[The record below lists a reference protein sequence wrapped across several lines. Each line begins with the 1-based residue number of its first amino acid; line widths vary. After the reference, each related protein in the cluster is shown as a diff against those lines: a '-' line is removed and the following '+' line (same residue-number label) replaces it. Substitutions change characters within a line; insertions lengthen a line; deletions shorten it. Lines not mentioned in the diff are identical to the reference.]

1 MKGRDLLILLGVV
14 LVGGFALADALRS
27 DDGREPAAERPT
39 TTDPAATTTL
49 GEAPDEDLGRG
60 RFPPVSGA
68 GGALVITET
77 GSCAVRE
84 FDLPTGLEFRNV
96 VARSTCQLWAA
107 PVTAKVAVG
116 IGEPVG
122 DAVPFRFIDLSRPG
136 RNLGTSEAL
145 FGFLAWSED
154 GQRAA
159 WCNRRRAGIDLELG
173 RGRRLL
179 PECPAAYTP
188 EYEVAF
194 AVGSDLVVGGRA
206 VLTAS
211 GGITSVHYATDDSG
225 SVAVIVDGRRI
236 ERYADGRLTDALD
249 LPERFQGRLPAL
261 SPDNCSAAFRA
272 DDRIRILDVGC
283 SSLGPAGSLF
293 PGHAAA
299 WSPDGR
305 WLAVGGAT
313 DLTFYDL
320 QGRAR
325 PVAWPVGVVEITWRH
340 G

>member
-14 LVGGFALADALRS
+14 LVGGFAVADALRS
-27 DDGREPAAERPT
+27 GDGGERRAEPAT
-39 TTDPAATTTL
+39 TTNAAATTTG
-49 GEAPDEDLGRG
+49 GEAPADDLGQA
-60 RFPPVSGA
+60 RFPQVNGA

-96 VARSTCQLWAA
+96 VARSTCEVWAA

-116 IGEPVG
+116 IGEPSG
-122 DAVPFRFIDLSRPG
+122 DAVPFRFIDLARPG
-136 RNLGTSEAL
+136 ESLGTSEAA

-154 GQRAA
+154 GQRAT
-159 WCNRRRAGIDLELG
+159 WCNRRLVGIDLQLRG
-173 RGRRLL
+173 RRRLL
-179 PECPAAYTP
+179 PDCPAAFTP
-188 EYEVAF
+188 EHEVAF
-194 AVGSDLVVGGRA
+194 ARGPDLVVAGQ
-206 VLTAS
+206 VVTTAS

-225 SVAVIVDGRRI
+225 SVAVTVEGRRI
-236 ERYADGRLTDALD
+236 ERYAEGRLTDALD
-249 LPERFQGRLPAL
+249 LPQRFHGRLPVL

-272 DDRIRILDVGC
+272 DDRIRVLDVGC
-283 SSLGPAGSLF
+283 SSLGPSGSLF

-305 WLAVGGAT
+305 WLAVGGAAE
-313 DLTFYDL
+313 LTFYDL
-320 QGRAR
+320 RGRAT
-325 PVAWPVGVVEITWRH
+325 PVVWPVGAVEIAWRR

>member
-14 LVGGFALADALRS
+14 LVGGFAVADALRTE
-27 DDGREPAAERPT
+27 DGGERAAERRTTTNPAPT
-39 TTDPAATTTL
+39 TTG

-60 RFPPVSGA
+60 RFPPVNGA

-96 VARSTCQLWAA
+96 VARSTCQIWAA
-107 PVTAKVAVG
+107 PVTAKIAVG
-116 IGEPVG
+116 IDEPVG
-122 DAVPFRFIDLSRPG
+122 DAVPFRFVDLSRPG

-159 WCNRRRAGIDLELG
+159 WCNRRRAAIDLELG

-188 EYEVAF
+188 EYDVAF
-194 AVGSDLVVGGRA
+194 AVGPDLVVGGRA

-211 GGITSVHYATDDSG
+211 GGITNVHYATDDSG
-225 SVAVIVDGRRI
+225 SVAVVVEGRRI
-236 ERYADGRLTDALD
+236 ERYARGRLTDALD
-249 LPERFQGRLPAL
+249 LPERFQGRLPVL

-283 SSLGPAGSLF
+283 SPLGPAGSLF
-293 PGHAAA
+293 PGHVAA
-299 WSPDGR
+299 WSPDGS

-313 DLTFYDL
+313 ELTFYDL
-320 QGRAR
+320 EGRQS
-325 PVAWPVGVVEITWRH
+325 PVAWPVGVVQIAWRR

>member
-1 MKGRDLLILLGVV
+1 VKSRDLLILLAVV
-14 LVGGFALADALRS
+14 LVGGFAVADALRGE
-27 DDGREPAAERPT
+27 DGADPVAEQGT
-39 TTDPAATTTL
+39 TTNPATTTPA
-49 GEAPDEDLGRG
+49 GATPDEELGRA
-60 RFPPVSGA
+60 RFPQVNGA

-96 VARSTCQLWAA
+96 VARSTCQVWAA

-136 RNLGTSEAL
+136 RDLGTSEAV
-145 FGFLAWSED
+145 FGFLVWSED

-159 WCNRRRAGIDLELG
+159 WCNRRRVGIDLDVG

-179 PECPAAYTP
+179 PECPAAFTP

-194 AVGSDLVVGGRA
+194 AIGPDLVVDGRT

-211 GGITSVHYATDDSG
+211 GGITNVHYATDDESG
-225 SVAVIVDGRRI
+225 SVAVMVEGRRI
-236 ERYADGRLTDALD
+236 ERYVDGRLTDAAD
-249 LPERFQGRLPAL
+249 LPERLQGRLPIL
-261 SPDNCSAAFRA
+261 SPDNCAYL
-272 DDRIRILDVGC
+272 IRTGDEEISLVTLGC
-283 SSLGPAGSLF
+283 SPLAVQGYRGTT
-293 PGHAAA
+293 GA
-299 WSPDGR
+299 WSPDGE
-305 WLAVGGAT
+305 WIAVGSP
-313 DLTFYDL
+313 DEIVFH
-320 QGRAR
+320 R
-325 PVAWPVGVVEITWRH
+325 PDRSAEPQRWPVGVVEIEWRR